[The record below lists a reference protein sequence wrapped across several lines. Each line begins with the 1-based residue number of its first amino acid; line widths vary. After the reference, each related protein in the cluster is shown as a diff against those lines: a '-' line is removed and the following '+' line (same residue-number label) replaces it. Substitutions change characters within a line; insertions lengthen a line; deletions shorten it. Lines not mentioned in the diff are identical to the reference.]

1 MKISEQWLREWLD
14 TELDAAAIAER
25 LTGLGLE
32 VDGVE
37 SLGNGLDEVVVGRV
51 LEVAPH
57 PNADRLSLCRV
68 DVGAD
73 APLQIVCGAPNVE
86 AGHSYPVALAG
97 AKLAGGLEIKRSE
110 IRDVLSE
117 GMLCS
122 AVELGLSEAADGL
135 LVLTDEAPPGTPVTE
150 ALGLDD
156 VIIDVDLT
164 PNRADCF
171 SMLGVARD
179 LSAGLGTELK
189 VPRVLPVLPVID
201 ETFPIE
207 VTAPEACPRFAGRV
221 IRDLDT
227 GAESPTWLKER
238 LRRAGVRPIHAI
250 VDVTQ
255 YVMLEFGQPMHA
267 YDLDRLNGR
276 VEARWTRPDE
286 SVGLLDGRTVEP
298 DDDALVIADDD
309 GPVGLAGIMGG
320 AASAVDEQTRH
331 VFLEAAFFSPAA
343 VAGRA
348 RRYGLHTDASMR
360 FERGVD
366 PAHQGRAVERATALL
381 LEFAGGRPGPLI
393 EVANE
398 TYLPAHRAVALR
410 RARLAQLLGAEIP
423 DDVVTDILTRLDM
436 RVESTDVG
444 WAVTAP
450 PSRFDI
456 ALEVDLIEEV
466 ARVYGY
472 DQIPE
477 QTGLM
482 PGTLPAVTESAVTVS
497 RAREVLVDAGYQE
510 VVTWS
515 FVDAELDRR
524 FAGGRD
530 GLALANPI
538 ASHLAVM
545 RQSLWPGL
553 CQAAAYNLARQQE
566 RVLLFE
572 SGVRFIQQN
581 NELVEET
588 LIAGLAIG
596 SRVPEQW
603 GEATANVDLFDIKLV
618 IEGLAGFS
626 GESEAFKFRA
636 AEHAALR
643 PGRSAEVLRHGRRVG
658 HFGELHPTLAKSLD
672 LPSAPLVFELL
683 AEPLLAAI
691 PPRYRPV
698 SRFPAVR
705 RDLAV
710 VVGEEVAAGE
720 LLTAI
725 RSEVGMRLADLRVFD
740 VYTGEKVE
748 TGSKSVALGLILQ
761 DTSRTL
767 TDADVEG
774 IMHGVVGCLAREFN
788 AAIRE

>member
-14 TELDAAAIAER
+14 TELDAAALADR
-25 LTGLGLE
+25 LTSLGLE
-32 VDGVE
+32 VDSVE
-37 SLGNGLDEVVVGRV
+37 PLGAGLDQVVVGRV
-51 LEVAPH
+51 LEVLPH

-68 DVGAD
+68 DAGTE

-86 AGHSYPVALAG
+86 AERSYPVALVG
-97 AKLAGGLEIKRSE
+97 ATLPGGLEIRGAE
-110 IRDVLSE
+110 IRDVRSE

-122 AVELGLSEAADGL
+122 AVELGLTDDADGL
-135 LVLTDEAPPGTPVTE
+135 LELTDESPPGTAITE

-156 VIIDVDLT
+156 AIIDVDLT

-171 SMLGVARD
+171 CMLGVARD
-179 LSAGLGTELK
+179 LSAGLDIDLNL
-189 VPRVLPVLPVID
+189 PRVLPVLPVME
-201 ETFPIE
+201 ETFPID
-207 VTAPEACPRFAGRV
+207 VTAPDACPRFAGRV
-221 IRDLDT
+221 IRDLD
-227 GAESPTWLKER
+227 ASANSPTWLKER
-238 LRRAGVRPIHAI
+238 LRRAGLRPIQAI
-250 VDVTQ
+250 VDVTN
-255 YVMLEFGQPMHA
+255 YVMLEYGQPMHA
-267 YDLDRLNGR
+267 YDLDRLDGR
-276 VEARWTRPDE
+276 VDARLARPGE
-286 SVGLLDGRTVEP
+286 SVELLDGRTVKL
-298 DDDALVIADDD
+298 DDDVLVIADDA
-309 GPVGLAGIMGG
+309 GPVAMAGVMGG
-320 AASAVDEQTRH
+320 AASAVDEHTTH
-331 VFLEAAFFSPAA
+331 VFLESAFFSPAA

-381 LEFAGGRPGPLI
+381 LEIAGGRPGPLI
-393 EVANE
+393 EVVNE
-398 TYLPAHRAVALR
+398 TYLPAHRSVTLR
-410 RARLAQLLGAEIP
+410 RARLAQLLGADIP
-423 DDVVTDILTRLDM
+423 DQVVSDILRGLDM
-436 RVESTDVG
+436 RVETTDVG
-444 WAVTAP
+444 WAVSAP

-477 QTGLM
+477 QTGAM
-482 PGTLPAVTESAVTVS
+482 PGSLPRVTESAVSVS

-510 VVTWS
+510 AVTWS

-524 FAGGRD
+524 FAGGRA
-530 GLALANPI
+530 GLELANPI

-572 SGVRFIQQN
+572 SGVRFIQQSD
-581 NELVEET
+581 ELEEENM
-588 LIAGLAIG
+588 IAGLATG
-596 SRVPEQW
+596 PRLPEQW
-603 GEATANVDLFDIKLV
+603 DAPTTSADLFDIKSV
-618 IEGLAGFS
+618 IEALAALS
-626 GESEAFKFRA
+626 GEPESFEFRA
-636 AEHAALR
+636 ATHPALR
-643 PGRSAEVLRHGRRVG
+643 PGRSAEVLRHGQRIG
-658 HFGELHPTLAKSLD
+658 NFGELHPTLAKALD
-672 LPSAPLVFELL
+672 LPVAPLLFELL
-683 AEPLLAAI
+683 AGPLLAAV

-705 RDLAV
+705 RDLAI
-710 VVGEEVAAGE
+710 VVGEEIPAGE

-725 RSEVGMRLADLRVFD
+725 RSEVGPRLADLRVFD
-740 VYTGEKVE
+740 VYTGTKVE

>member
-14 TELDAAAIAER
+14 TELAAAALADR
-25 LTGLGLE
+25 LTSLGLE
-32 VDGVE
+32 VDSVE
-37 SLGNGLDEVVVGRV
+37 PLGAGLDQVVVGRV
-51 LEVAPH
+51 LEVLPH

-68 DVGAD
+68 DAGTE

-86 AGHSYPVALAG
+86 AERNYPVALVG
-97 AKLAGGLEIKRSE
+97 ATLPGGLEIRGTE
-110 IRDVLSE
+110 IRDVRSE

-122 AVELGLSEAADGL
+122 AVELGLTDDADGL
-135 LVLTDEAPPGTPVTE
+135 LELTDESPPGTAITE

-171 SMLGVARD
+171 CMLGVARD
-179 LSAGLGTELK
+179 LSAGLDIDLNL
-189 VPRVLPVLPVID
+189 PRVLPVLPVMEETVPID
-201 ETFPIE
+201 
-207 VTAPEACPRFAGRV
+207 VTAPDACPRFAGRV
-221 IRDLDT
+221 IRDLD
-227 GAESPTWLKER
+227 ASANSPTWLKER
-238 LRRAGVRPIHAI
+238 LRRAGLRPIQVI
-250 VDVTQ
+250 VDVTN
-255 YVMLEFGQPMHA
+255 YVMLEYGQPMHA
-267 YDLDRLNGR
+267 YDLDRLDGR
-276 VEARWTRPDE
+276 VDARLARPGE
-286 SVGLLDGRTVEP
+286 SVELLDGRTVEL
-298 DDDALVIADDD
+298 DDDVLVIADDA
-309 GPVGLAGIMGG
+309 GPVAMAGVMGG
-320 AASAVDEQTRH
+320 AASAVDEHTTH
-331 VFLEAAFFSPAA
+331 VFLESAFFSPAA

-381 LEFAGGRPGPLI
+381 LEIAGGRPGPLI
-393 EVANE
+393 EVVNE
-398 TYLPAHRAVALR
+398 TYLPAHRSVTLR
-410 RARLAQLLGAEIP
+410 RARLAQLLGVDIP
-423 DDVVTDILTRLDM
+423 DQVVSDILRGLDM
-436 RVESTDVG
+436 RVETTDVG
-444 WAVTAP
+444 WAVSAP

-477 QTGLM
+477 QTGAM
-482 PGTLPAVTESAVTVS
+482 PGSLPSVTESAVSLS

-510 VVTWS
+510 AVTWS

-524 FAGGRD
+524 FAGGRE

-572 SGVRFIQQN
+572 SGVRFIQQDD
-581 NELVEET
+581 ELAEENM
-588 LIAGLAIG
+588 IAGLATG
-596 SRVPEQW
+596 PRLPEQW
-603 GEATANVDLFDIKLV
+603 DAPTTSADLFDIKSV
-618 IEGLAGFS
+618 IEALAGLS
-626 GESEAFKFRA
+626 GEPESFEFRA
-636 AEHAALR
+636 ATHPALR
-643 PGRSAEVLRHGRRVG
+643 PGRSAEVLRHDQRIGN
-658 HFGELHPTLAKSLD
+658 FGELHPTLAKALD
-672 LPSAPLVFELL
+672 LPVAPLLFELL
-683 AEPLLAAI
+683 AGPLLAAV

-705 RDLAV
+705 RDLAI
-710 VVGEEVAAGE
+710 VVGEEIPAGE

-725 RSEVGMRLADLRVFD
+725 RSEVGTRLADLRVFD
-740 VYTGEKVE
+740 VYTGKKVE

>member
-25 LTGLGLE
+25 LTSLGLE
-32 VDGVE
+32 VDTVE
-37 SLGNGLDEVVVGRV
+37 ALGKGLDQVVVGRV
-51 LEVAPH
+51 LEVSPH
-57 PNADRLSLCRV
+57 PNADRLSVCRV
-68 DVGAD
+68 DAGDD

-86 AGHSYPVALAG
+86 AGCSYPVALAG
-97 AKLAGGLEIKRSE
+97 AELPGGLEIRRAE
-110 IRDVLSE
+110 IREVRSE

-122 AVELGLSEAADGL
+122 AAELGLADEADGL
-135 LVLTDEAPPGTPVTE
+135 LALADAAAPGTPVTE
-150 ALGLDD
+150 TLGLDD
-156 VIIDVDLT
+156 VIIDIDLT

-179 LSAGLGTELK
+179 LAAGLETEIR
-189 VPRVLPVLPVID
+189 VPRVLPVLPVTD
-201 ETFPIE
+201 ETFQID
-207 VTAPEACPRFAGRV
+207 VTAPEGCPRLAGRV
-221 IRDLDT
+221 IRDLDAT
-227 GAESPTWLKER
+227 AESPAWLKER
-238 LRRAGVRPIHAI
+238 LRRAGVRPIQAL
-250 VDVTQ
+250 VDVTNF
-255 YVMLEFGQPMHA
+255 VMLEFGQPMHA
-267 YDLDRLNGR
+267 YDLDRLNTR
-276 VEARWTRPDE
+276 LDARLARPGE
-286 SVGLLDGRTVEP
+286 SVELLDGRTVEP
-298 DDDALVIADDD
+298 DDDVLVIADAD
-309 GPVGLAGIMGG
+309 GPVALAGIMGG
-320 AASAVDEQTRH
+320 AASAVDDNTRH
-331 VFLEAAFFSPAA
+331 VFLESAFFSPAA

-348 RRYGLHTDASMR
+348 RRYGMHTDASVR

-381 LEFAGGRPGPLI
+381 LEIAGGRPGPLL
-393 EVANE
+393 EVVNE
-398 TYLPAHRAVALR
+398 TYLPAHRAVPLR
-410 RARLAQLLGAEIP
+410 RARLAKLLGVEIP
-423 DDVVTDILTRLDM
+423 DAVVTAILTRLDM

-456 ALEVDLIEEV
+456 ELEEDLIEEV

-477 QTGLM
+477 QTGATA
-482 PGTLPAVTESAVTVS
+482 GALPVVTESAVTLS
-497 RAREVLVDAGYQE
+497 RARQVLVDAGYQE

-553 CQAAAYNLARQQE
+553 CQAAAYNLARQHE
-566 RVLLFE
+566 RVLFFE

-581 NELVEET
+581 TELNEEN
-588 LIAGLAIG
+588 LISGLAIG
-596 SRVPEQW
+596 ARVPEQW
-603 GEATANVDLFDIKLV
+603 GAANENVDLFDIKSV
-618 IEGLAGFS
+618 IESLAGLS
-626 GESEAFKFRA
+626 GEPAAFEFRA
-636 AEHAALR
+636 TAHPALR
-643 PGRSAEVLRHGRRVG
+643 PGRSAEVLRREQHIGY
-658 HFGELHPTLAKSLD
+658 FGELHPTLAKSLD
-672 LPSAPLVFELL
+672 LSSAPLVFELL
-683 AEPLLAAI
+683 AEPLLASV
-691 PPRYRPV
+691 PPHYRPV

-705 RDLAV
+705 RDLAI
-710 VVGEEVAAGE
+710 VVGEEVPAGE
-720 LLTAI
+720 LLAAI
-725 RSEVGMRLADLRVFD
+725 RSEVGSRLADLRVFD

>member
-1 MKISEQWLREWLD
+1 MKISDKWLREWLD
-14 TELDAAAIAER
+14 TELDAAAIADR

-32 VDGVE
+32 VDSVE
-37 SLGNGLDEVVVGRV
+37 SLGNGLDDVVVGRV

-57 PNADRLSLCRV
+57 PNAERLSLCRV
-68 DVGAD
+68 DAGGA

-86 AGHSYPVALAG
+86 AERNYPVALVG
-97 AKLAGGLEIKRSE
+97 ARLPGGQE
-110 IRDVLSE
+110 IRRAEIRAVLSE

-122 AVELGLSEAADGL
+122 ATELGLADEADGL
-135 LVLTDEAPPGTPVTE
+135 LALADEDRPGTPVTA

-179 LSAGLGTELK
+179 LSAGLQTEIK

-201 ETFPIE
+201 ETFPID
-207 VTAPEACPRFAGRV
+207 VTAPEGCPRFAGRV
-221 IRDLDT
+221 IRDLDP
-227 GAESPTWLKER
+227 GAESPAWLKAR
-238 LRRAGVRPIHAI
+238 LRGAGVRPIHPI
-250 VDVTQ
+250 VDVTN
-255 YVMLEFGQPMHA
+255 YVMLELGQPMHA
-267 YDLDRLNGR
+267 YNLERLRGR
-276 VEARWTRPDE
+276 VDARFARAGE
-286 SVGLLDGRTVEP
+286 NLALLDGRTIEL
-298 DDDALVIADDD
+298 DEDLLVIADDA

-320 AASAVDEQTRH
+320 VGSAVDSDTRH
-331 VFLEAAFFSPAA
+331 VFLEAAFFSPAI

-348 RRYGLHTDASMR
+348 RRLGMHTDASLR

-381 LEFAGGRPGPLI
+381 LEIAGGRPGPLQ

-398 TYLPAHRAVALR
+398 TYLPAHRPVPLR
-410 RARLAQLLGAEIP
+410 RARLAQVLGVKIP
-423 DDVVTDILTRLDM
+423 DDAATGILNRLDM
-436 RVESTDVG
+436 RVESTEVG

-472 DQIPE
+472 DQVPE
-477 QTGLM
+477 QTGPA
-482 PGTLPAVTESAVTVS
+482 PGELPLVTEFAVTLD

-515 FVDAELDRR
+515 FVDADLDRR

-566 RVLLFE
+566 RVLFFE

-588 LIAGLAIG
+588 MIAGLAVG

-603 GEATANVDLFDIKLV
+603 GEPAENLDLFDIKSV
-618 IEGLAGFS
+618 IEAFAELT
-626 GESEAFKFRA
+626 GEPESFDFRA

-643 PGRSAEVLRHGRRVG
+643 PGRSAEVLRQGRCIG
-658 HFGELHPTLAKSLD
+658 HFGELHPTFAKRLD

-683 AEPLLAAI
+683 AEPLLAAV

-710 VVGEEVAAGE
+710 VVGDDVPAGE

-725 RSEVGMRLADLRVFD
+725 RSEVGTRLADLRVFD